1 MLTKNVQDGDPIV
14 VPLLKD
20 AERNAIVLPLDRA
33 QGALESGDQIVVQ
46 GMGSKSE
53 IVIVDT
59 VQTDL
64 TNNEVVVLLRTPLQE
79 AYSTEQDA
87 RIIKHSTVGI
97 GEIIGIRYEGDDG
110 VHLER
115 VGKSAF
121 IEIGMPG
128 DVAFQRVF
136 DQLVDLQSA
145 VSNRGKGAIEELSHA
160 LDSSIEH
167 VTILQ
172 TQLGGKLNRADT
184 LRNRLGDKKLA
195 LEQFLETVEQID
207 YSDAVV
213 EYQIQLNLLTAM
225 LQTGARTMSPSL
237 FNFM

>member
-1 MLTKNVQDGDPIV
+1 M
-14 VPLLKD
+14 
-20 AERNAIVLPLDRA
+20 
-33 QGALESGDQIVVQ
+33 
-46 GMGSKSE
+46 
-53 IVIVDT
+53 
-59 VQTDL
+59 
-64 TNNEVVVLLRTPLQE
+64 
-79 AYSTEQDA
+79 
-87 RIIKHSTVGI
+87 
-97 GEIIGIRYEGDDG
+97 
-110 VHLER
+110 
-115 VGKSAF
+115 
-121 IEIGMPG
+121 
-128 DVAFQRVF
+128 
-136 DQLVDLQSA
+136 VDLQSA
-145 VSNRGKGAIEELSHA
+145 VSGRGKGAIEELSRA